1 MPSDPGDEPRRGER
15 TEEGTVEVDAVED
28 AEPAADREPG
38 PDEVYCMSCGAVIKE
53 RAEICP
59 ECGVRQELDA
69 VGAGAGHGSQAET
82 RTQGHQGQGTAAG
95 AQSGA
100 QPRGPPGGYAI
111 TEKRRREL
119 ESVAGTSTAGVV
131 LVGFLFSPVAYLMVN
146 RAGLALLNF
155 FTFNYFLLGPLLVPL
170 HCAKIVG
177 DAERELRQAGVEGY

>member
-1 MPSDPGDEPRRGER
+1 MRPASRGTSMNGEK
-15 TEEGTVEVDAVED
+15 
-28 AEPAADREPG
+28 G
-38 PDEVYCMSCGAVIKE
+38 PDEVFCNSCGAIIKQ

-59 ECGVRQELDA
+59 ECGVRQALDA
-69 VGAGAGHGSQAET
+69 VGAGSGHGGQPQA
-82 RTQGHQGQGTAAG
+82 QAQPQGQG
-95 AQSGA
+95 SGA
-100 QPRGPPGGYAI
+100 APGAGPHQGTHGGYAM

-155 FTFNYFLLGPLLVPL
+155 FTFNYFLTGWLLVPL